1 MAKTKN
7 DPLVSELTKT
17 LKSKKAQ
24 DILVLDMRETGQNV
38 CDFFIVCH
46 GQSKVQTQSIA
57 ENTIR
62 DLRTSGSAKPI
73 HVEGLN
79 NAEWILVDYGHV
91 VAHIFQEESRSFYR
105 IEDIWADAP
114 VMKI

>member
-1 MAKTKN
+1 MAKTKT

-24 DILVLDMRETGQNV
+24 EIIVLDMRETGQNV
-38 CDFFIVCH
+38 CDYFIVCH

-62 DLRTSGSAKPI
+62 ELRSNDIARPF
-73 HVEGLN
+73 HVEGLA
-79 NAEWILVDYGHV
+79 NAEWILIDYGHV

-105 IEDIWADAP
+105 IEDIWADAGIT
-114 VMKI
+114 KA